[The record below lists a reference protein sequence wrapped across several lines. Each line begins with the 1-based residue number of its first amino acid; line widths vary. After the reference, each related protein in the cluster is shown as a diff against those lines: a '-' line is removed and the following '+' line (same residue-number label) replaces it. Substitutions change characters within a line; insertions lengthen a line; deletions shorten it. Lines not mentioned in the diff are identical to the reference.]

1 MITSH
6 VHDLVNLDKVRSLL
20 RMMYHRRRFLAH
32 LERKREAE
40 LQRTRAGT
48 VVYLSWY
55 RSADMLSRASRNR
68 YC

>member
-32 LERKREAE
+32 LERKRENE
-40 LQRTRAGT
+40 LQKTRAGM
-48 VVYLSWY
+48 VGYLSLY
-55 RSADMLSRASRNR
+55 RVADMSSRTS
-68 YC
+68 